1 MIGQAII
8 IAAAAVATVEVKD
21 VVKDVETRFAVQL
34 EA

>member
-21 VVKDVETRFAVQL
+21 VVEDVETRFAVQL